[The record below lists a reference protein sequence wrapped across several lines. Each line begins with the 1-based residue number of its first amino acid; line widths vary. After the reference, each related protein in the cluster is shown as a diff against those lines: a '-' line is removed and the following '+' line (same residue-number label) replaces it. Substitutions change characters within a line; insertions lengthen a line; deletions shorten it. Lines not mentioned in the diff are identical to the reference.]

1 MNIKAKARK
10 QYQAIID
17 RAAASQLQQVEL
29 PKEGWIASAR
39 KALGL
44 SAAQLARALGKS
56 RANIVAVERSEQDGR
71 ANLRTIKTMAEAM
84 GCKLVYAIIPA
95 SGSVEGI
102 IEQQARK
109 KAEALVNQANIH
121 MALERQSLG
130 NKAVEDEVIRVTRE
144 IMEKSPF
151 DLWDDE

>member
-109 KAEALVNQANIH
+109 KAEALVNQGTFHARPS
-121 MALERQSLG
+121 ATRQ
-130 NKAVEDEVIRVTRE
+130 
-144 IMEKSPF
+144 
-151 DLWDDE
+151 

>member
-130 NKAVEDEVIRVTRE
+130 NKAIEDEVIQVTRE